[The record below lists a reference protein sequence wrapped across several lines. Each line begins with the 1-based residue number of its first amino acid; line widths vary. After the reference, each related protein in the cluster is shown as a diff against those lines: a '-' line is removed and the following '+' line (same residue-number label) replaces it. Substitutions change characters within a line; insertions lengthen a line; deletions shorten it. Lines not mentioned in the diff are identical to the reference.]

1 MIGMRMGMGLG
12 APSEVASQEI
22 EVASWTPADI
32 TGVES
37 WYSAEALS
45 LTYDADTKKVS
56 EWADKIGGAK
66 KFVQATGG
74 NQPAWDAAKNAVIFN
89 NVSTTFITRS
99 GHGFHAAGDRI
110 TFWFYLKFTGLTSAI
125 QVLWSHAGS
134 GVMRLA
140 TNADLTSAY
149 LNNGATGC
157 TMSTNATA
165 MQAGYVLIIGDY
177 YPDNTSEIIGYG
189 CGASGADV
197 SDTGDAGNRTFN
209 DANGIIIGAYTTT
222 GSYLAAE
229 VKAFGTVVGAMG
241 NDDKAA
247 LKAYYMG
254 A

>member
-12 APSEVASQEI
+12 APMQNSVGGA
-22 EVASWTPADI
+22 WTPASI

-66 KFVQATGG
+66 KFVQAASGY
-74 NQPAWDAAKNAVIFN
+74 QPVWDAAKNAVIFN
-89 NVSTTFITRS
+89 DVSTTFITRS

-110 TFWFYLKFTGLTSAI
+110 TFWFYLKFTGLTSTI
-125 QVLWSHAGS
+125 QMLWSHAGS
-134 GVMRLA
+134 GAMRLA
-140 TNADLTSAY
+140 ANSDLTSAY
-149 LNNGATGC
+149 INSGATDC

-177 YPDNTSEIIGYG
+177 YPGNTSEIIGYG

-209 DANGIIIGAYTTT
+209 DANTIIIGAYTTP

-254 A
+254 G